1 LAWSQRISVMQRAVQ
16 VEMRLCETSVSSAE
30 GRIPHEVMRDP
41 EAPPISIASAFS
53 RRCSWPER
61 SESLSMPDDD
71 WRWRR
76 EGRVRRGKRGD
87 DEGVRVQA
95 DEMAVKSVEASVTPS
110 IFASNAL
117 RSILKR
123 GQRW

>member
-1 LAWSQRISVMQRAVQ
+1 M
-16 VEMRLCETSVSSAE
+16 
-30 GRIPHEVMRDP
+30 
-41 EAPPISIASAFS
+41 
-53 RRCSWPER
+53 
-61 SESLSMPDDD
+61 
-71 WRWRR
+71 
-76 EGRVRRGKRGD
+76 GD